1 MSQLESQTKAIAG
14 RQFEVF
20 KLPPLDANDV
30 LIEIVEVVGP
40 ALGKLADA
48 STKAKKTS
56 ILDLELDEIEV
67 GDAIEF
73 VAKSLTKERL
83 RSLIGTMSKVS
94 HCDGKRLADVFD
106 IVFRGDLAAM
116 YQWLFFAIEVN
127 FGNFFDFLRSA
138 IGRGRAA
145 VSQADQFQTT
155 SEDTGRSSESRQR
168 ATPQDIR
175 KSRGSGISTKSRHAM
190 S

>member
-1 MSQLESQTKAIAG
+1 MSQLQSQTKAIAG

-73 VAKSLTKERL
+73 IARSLTKERL
-83 RSLIGTMSKVS
+83 RSLIGTMSTVT
-94 HCDGKRLADVFD
+94 HCDGKRLTEVFD

-138 IGRGRAA
+138 IGRGREV
-145 VSQADQFQTT
+145 VSQASQSPSTLDDIGRC
-155 SEDTGRSSESRQR
+155 SESPREGMRRDIGKSRSSG
-168 ATPQDIR
+168 T
-175 KSRGSGISTKSRHAM
+175 STKLQPVTS
-190 S
+190 